1 MPSPVVGRWMSH
13 PTFQSHPDSHPGH
26 FQEINETT
34 KTEKGRRVSPPLFRQ
49 GDCQKIDA
57 RIFRAKF
64 LRQDWKCRL
73 CRSHNQFIE
82 MKDDRDRKH
91 KTESSQ
97 PQTRRLAD
105 SPENAER
112 LQATLGSESDNC
124 LRLVR
129 QFVNNGL
136 EARVVV
142 RGGSRLPVLASCW
155 LLVRTSLRGDIR
167 ALSGCGIEHI
177 ECRGT
182 VDATT
187 ARAYSHVWL
196 AK

>member
-13 PTFQSHPDSHPGH
+13 RTFQSHPDSHPGH
-26 FQEINETT
+26 FQEINETP
-34 KTEKGRRVSPPLFRQ
+34 KSGKRAASLAAPFRQ

-73 CRSHNQFIE
+73 CPSHNQFVE

-97 PQTRRLAD
+97 QQTRRLAD

-112 LQATLGSESDNC
+112 LQATLGSESDNR

-142 RGGSRLPVLASCW
+142 RGSSRLPVLASCW
-155 LLVRTSLRGDIR
+155 PLVRTRLRGDIR
-167 ALSGCGIEHI
+167 PLSGCGIQHI
-177 ECRGT
+177 EC
-182 VDATT
+182 
-187 ARAYSHVWL
+187 
-196 AK
+196 